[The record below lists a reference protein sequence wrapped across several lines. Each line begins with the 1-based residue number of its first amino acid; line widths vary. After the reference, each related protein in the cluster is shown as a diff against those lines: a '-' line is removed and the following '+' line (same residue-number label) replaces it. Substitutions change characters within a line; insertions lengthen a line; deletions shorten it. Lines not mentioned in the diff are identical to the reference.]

1 MFISRDRFSELV
13 SLYLDDEASVE
24 ELKLLSE
31 CVNSNA
37 QMRAIFVRAC
47 RIHVAICKLY
57 NKPVRLR
64 KIYGLD
70 FALKAKPKK
79 SAAKIACEWGAV
91 AATGLA
97 FIGLSAFVLINAF
110 GTRAE
115 TLPVKVH
122 TNPKY
127 SYLIVE
133 FGESKDARKNPKV
146 FSALKISRRGGAP
159 EAAQ

>member
-31 CVNSNA
+31 CVNRNA
-37 QMRAIFVRAC
+37 EMRAIFVRAC
-47 RIHVAICKLY
+47 RVHAAICKLY
-57 NKPVRLR
+57 NKPVKLR

-70 FALKAKPKK
+70 FALRAKPKN
-79 SAAKIACEWGAV
+79 SVAKIAYEWGAV
-91 AATGLA
+91 AATGLTL
-97 FIGLSAFVLINAF
+97 IGLSAFVLTNAF

-115 TLPVKVH
+115 TLPVKIQ

-133 FGESKDARKNPKV
+133 FGGAKCAKRNPRV
-146 FSALKISRRGGAP
+146 LSALKISRRNNSF